1 MDSRTAAHVL
11 NRIADMLELNGDNR
25 FKTRAYR
32 TAAST
37 ILGLQCDDLA
47 PQCRN
52 GHLAQLQGIGP
63 ATLAVLRDLVET
75 GESSLYMRLREETP
89 EGLLEMMRIPGLGT
103 TKIHAIHEGLDID
116 SLHELEEAA
125 RDGRLASLP
134 RFGPRMAEKV
144 LKGIAYLRE
153 TTAHILLPHALAESH
168 RLLAMVLT
176 HDDVVQAAVAGS
188 VRRHCE
194 LARDI
199 DIVAA
204 CRSAPARV
212 ATALAHAPA
221 VREAVG
227 VGGGSVSLRFVDGTR
242 LDLHCVDPSHFGA
255 ALWRATGS
263 AEHVRQLSEHAQEL
277 GFTIEGDQLFDPS
290 GTPVPTPDEQTFYAA
305 LGLPHIAPELREGL
319 GELEAATRRRLPS
332 LIESGDIRGVLHCH
346 SQYSDG
352 KATIAEMATAARAR
366 GWSYLGIT
374 DHSQSAF
381 YAGGLSRET
390 IIAQHEEIDRLNMD
404 VPGFRVLKGIEAD
417 ILPCGRID
425 YDAEFLERFD
435 FVIGSVHSRFGM
447 DQAAMTNRVLR
458 ALDSPFVTILGHPT
472 GRLLLTREP
481 YAVDMDA
488 VLEKAAESGVA
499 VELNADPNRLDLN
512 WRLCRVAKEKGVQ
525 IEIGPD
531 AHSIAGLD
539 NIDLGVGIA
548 RKGWLESAD
557 VLNTSSAD
565 SVLERAERRRA
576 RA

>member
-32 TAAST
+32 TAARA
-37 ILGLQCDDLA
+37 ILGLQCDDLG

-52 GHLAQLQGIGP
+52 GQLSQLQGIGP

-75 GESSLYMRLREETP
+75 GESSLYMRLREDTP
-89 EGLLEMMRIPGLGT
+89 EGLLEMLRIPGFGT
-103 TKIHAIHEGLDID
+103 AKIHAIHEGLDID

-153 TTAHILLPHALAESH
+153 TSAHILLPHALAESH
-168 RLLAMVLT
+168 RLLALVLA
-176 HDDVVQAAVAGS
+176 HGDVVHAAVAGS
-188 VRRHCE
+188 VRRRCE
-194 LARDI
+194 VARDI

-204 CRSAPARV
+204 CRVPPVRV
-212 ATALAHAPA
+212 ASALAHAPA

-227 VGGGSVSLRFVDGTR
+227 VGGGSVSLRFVDGTL
-242 LDLHCVDPSHFGA
+242 LDLHCVEPLHFGV

-263 AEHVRQLSEHAQEL
+263 AEHVRQLSEHARLL
-277 GFTIEGDQLFDPS
+277 GFGIQGDQLFDPS
-290 GTPVPTPDEQTFYAA
+290 GAPVSTPDEQTFYAA

-319 GELEAATRRRLPS
+319 GEVAAAAGGRLPS
-332 LIESGDIRGVLHCH
+332 LIKLGDIRGVLHCH

-390 IIAQHEEIDRLNMD
+390 IIAQHEEIDRLNAEMTD
-404 VPGFRVLKGIEAD
+404 FRVLKGIEAD

-425 YDAEFLERFD
+425 YDSEFLERFD

-447 DQAAMTNRVLR
+447 DKASMTNRVLR
-458 ALDSPFVTILGHPT
+458 ALDSPYVTILGHPT

-481 YAVDMDA
+481 YAIDMDA
-488 VLEKAAESGVA
+488 VLDKAAENGVA
-499 VELNADPNRLDLN
+499 VELNADPNRLDLD
-512 WRLCRVAKEKGVQ
+512 WRLCRMGKEKGVQ

-539 NIDLGVGIA
+539 NVELGVGIA

-557 VLNTSSAD
+557 VLNTESAG
-565 SVLERAERRRA
+565 VVVERAERRRA